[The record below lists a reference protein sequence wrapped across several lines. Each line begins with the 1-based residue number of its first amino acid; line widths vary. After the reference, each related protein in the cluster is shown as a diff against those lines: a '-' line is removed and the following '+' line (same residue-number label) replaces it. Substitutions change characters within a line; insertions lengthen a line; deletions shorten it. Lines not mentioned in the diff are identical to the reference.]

1 MKPESAS
8 PLQQG
13 LTIIEIRPYRN
24 GWECFEAPGVQ
35 PYWIDANAKEDTFG
49 YAKARAKFGGAEIR
63 VLNADGS
70 IKEVIRLEWSA
81 RNYD

>member
-1 MKPESAS
+1 VWRSSGAAADKSPRYFIGGMKPESAS

-49 YAKARAKFGGAEIR
+49 YAKARAKFGGQKFE
-63 VLNADGS
+63 
-70 IKEVIRLEWSA
+70 
-81 RNYD
+81 Y